1 MPSIEN
7 LEPIPRKS
15 KLIVYVLDTSGSME
29 GEKLAAV
36 KSALKYDLEKI
47 NYYQENEADLN
58 YLVQIMTFDSEIN
71 WFPSNGPTDA
81 KSIVSQIELIEA
93 GGLTDVGKALT
104 ELNAKLNRKNLLK
117 KYESGLFE
125 FPTIVFLADGYST
138 DNYSN
143 ALDEILNNRWYK
155 RARKYGMALGDDAD
169 LSMVKAVTNDDA
181 RHIEIQDLHEG
192 MIGRANL
199 IAYAL
204 QRVSICGSMLPS
216 DADTIDWDQDSSD
229 SSDHIG
235 SAIEFGKN
243 VLLPKGREGVGEQ
256 KQSLAGDKKDVE
268 STPLFI
274 MNIDGIEIPLYE
286 GENKIL
292 KCQIMRCSPEEALNP
307 AFCITAKESQD
318 YMEISNSFVP
328 VFLYYPLKNRRLKVS
343 VNSALA
349 VQNGASIEKDGN
361 NLIFTGMPGSNSEII
376 IPLDCWDEYNMWE
389 MDYLMLDENHR
400 IEFRKCDEN
409 GVEALLGDDDW
420 GDGEDW

>member
-1 MPSIEN
+1 MPSIED
-7 LEPIPRKS
+7 LKSIPRRT
-15 KLIVYVLDTSGSME
+15 KLVVYVLDTSGSMN
-29 GEKLAAV
+29 GEKLVAV

-58 YLVQIMTFDSEIN
+58 YLVQILTFDSEIN

-104 ELNAKLNRKNLLK
+104 ELNAKLNRKKLLQD
-117 KYESGLFE
+117 YESGCEL
-125 FPTIVFLADGYST
+125 PTIVFLADGYAT

-143 ALDEILNNRWYK
+143 ALNEILKNNWYK
-155 RARKYGMALGDDAD
+155 HASKFGLALGDDAD

-181 RHIEIQDLHEG
+181 RYIEIKDLHEG

-199 IAYAL
+199 IAHAL
-204 QRVSICGSMLPS
+204 GRVSICGSLLPS
-216 DADTIDWDQDSSD
+216 DEDTIDWDQDSSD

-256 KQSLAGDKKDVE
+256 KQSLAGDKNDVE

-292 KCQIMRCSPEEALNP
+292 KCQIMKCSPEEALNP
-307 AFCITAKESQD
+307 AFCITAKESED

-343 VNSALA
+343 VNSALV
-349 VQNGASIEKDGN
+349 VQNGASIEKDGS
-361 NLIFTGMPGSNSEII
+361 NLIFTEIPGSNSEII
-376 IPLDCWDEYNMWE
+376 IPLDYWDEYNMWE

-400 IEFRKCDEN
+400 IDFRKCDAN
-409 GVEALLGDDDW
+409 GVEALLGDYDW

>member
-7 LEPIPRKS
+7 LEPIPRRS
-15 KLIVYVLDTSGSME
+15 KLIVYVLDTSGSMD

-36 KSALKYDLEKI
+36 KSALKYDLEKV

-81 KSIVSQIELIEA
+81 KSIVSQVDLIEA

-104 ELNAKLNRKNLLK
+104 ELNTKLNRGNLLK
-117 KYESGLFE
+117 NYESGLFE
-125 FPTIVFLADGYST
+125 LPTIVFLADGYST

-143 ALDEILNNRWYK
+143 ALNEIRKNNWYR
-155 RARKYGMALGDDAD
+155 RASKFGLALGDDAD

-181 RHIEIQDLHEG
+181 RHIEIQDLNEG

-199 IAYAL
+199 IAHAL
-204 QRVSICGSMLPS
+204 QRVSICGSLISS
-216 DADTIDWDQDSSD
+216 DADEIDWDQDHSD
-229 SSDHIG
+229 SSNHG
-235 SAIEFGKN
+235 SSAIEFGKN
-243 VLLPKGREGVGEQ
+243 VFLPKGSEMLGEH
-256 KQSLAGDKKDVE
+256 KQLLADDKNDVDR
-268 STPLFI
+268 TPLFI
-274 MNIDGIEIPLYE
+274 MIIDGVEIPLYE

-307 AFCITAKESQD
+307 AFCIIAKESED
-318 YMEISNSFVP
+318 YMEITNSFVS
-328 VFLYYPLKNRRLKVS
+328 VFLHYPLKNRRLRVS

-349 VQNGASIEKDGN
+349 IQNGASIVKDGT
-361 NLIFTGMPGSNSEII
+361 NLIFTEMPGLNSEII

-389 MDYLMLDENHR
+389 MDYLMLDENHK
-400 IEFRKCDEN
+400 IAFRKCDEN